1 MRQLFFIIILEF
13 SHLFIL
19 IRLILAAGAR
29 LPREIAEKVRPHRAC
44 PRTLNRLPRVFTARI
59 KCAAFYEEAHLR
71 PGEWSTFRGN
81 QPGLFNDD
89 HLLKKEEGVPK
100 RLYFWDTLFF
110 S

>member
-1 MRQLFFIIILEF
+1 MKYFFFIIILELT
-13 SHLFIL
+13 HLFIL
-19 IRLILAAGAR
+19 IRLVLTAGAR

-81 QPGLFNDD
+81 QPGLLNDD
-89 HLLKKEEGVPK
+89 HL
-100 RLYFWDTLFF
+100 
-110 S
+110 

>member
-1 MRQLFFIIILEF
+1 M
-13 SHLFIL
+13 
-19 IRLILAAGAR
+19 
-29 LPREIAEKVRPHRAC
+29 P
-44 PRTLNRLPRVFTARI
+44 LNRLPRVFTARI

-100 RLYFWDTLFF
+100 RLYFWDTLSSFILTVYFLMKVFDPIWF
-110 S
+110 SHSVKRSYH